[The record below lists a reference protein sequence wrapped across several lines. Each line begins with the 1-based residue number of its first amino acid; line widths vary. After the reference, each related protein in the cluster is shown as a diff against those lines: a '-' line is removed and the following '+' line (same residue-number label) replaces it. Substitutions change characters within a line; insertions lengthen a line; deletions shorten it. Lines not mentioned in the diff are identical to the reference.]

1 VTLPLWS
8 PRCEI
13 SWAYLKQPTVKVHKT
28 SETHKITIL
37 NFWINHVKNR
47 MPMHKLYLEGPL
59 GWELHTKI
67 SKMLFYVV
75 LIYDAYMMHIWCIY
89 DAFVW
94 ASSEKHMSSSSYC
107 ACRRMRSIAVQRKHG
122 ETKKEN
128 TRKLDV
134 LCSDVYL
141 YYYRLFIS
149 MWFLDKEFECILN
162 AQYSNIHLDVVHVI
176 V

>member
-1 VTLPLWS
+1 
-8 PRCEI
+8 
-13 SWAYLKQPTVKVHKT
+13 
-28 SETHKITIL
+28 
-37 NFWINHVKNR
+37 
-47 MPMHKLYLEGPL
+47 
-59 GWELHTKI
+59 
-67 SKMLFYVV
+67 
-75 LIYDAYMMHIWCIY
+75 
-89 DAFVW
+89 
-94 ASSEKHMSSSSYC
+94 
-107 ACRRMRSIAVQRKHG
+107 MRSIAVQRKHG